1 MTTLSIIALVIAG
14 IIGMFIGHPLSKS
27 SGRREGAQQAAQ
39 EQEVAQAKVI
49 RESVQ
54 ERNDVEVKV
63 RADSD
68 DDLDR
73 RLSKHDRAG

>member
-27 SGRREGAQQAAQ
+27 AGRREGAQQAAQ

-54 ERNDVEVKV
+54 ERNDVEANVAATP
-63 RADSD
+63 RADIDSE
-68 DDLDR
+68 
-73 RLSKHDRAG
+73 LSEFSRPD

>member
-27 SGRREGAQQAAQ
+27 AGRREGAQQAAQ

-54 ERNDVEVKV
+54 ERNDVEVQV